1 MALPVMY
8 ILHAFLLF
16 STFAKLQAKRCPT
29 VRTYHKALGMASP
42 YVFTHSKENDLS
54 QIVIEQWA
62 RHSSAPDSAPK
73 TMRYTLHA
81 TKRKN
86 RHKAA
91 LVTQ

>member
-16 STFAKLQAKRCPT
+16 SSFVKLQAKRFPT

-42 YVFTHSKENDLS
+42 WHLSHSKAKYLS

-62 RHSSAPDSAPK
+62 RHSSAPDSAQK
-73 TMRYTLHA
+73 MRYTLRA
-81 TKRKN
+81 TKREK
-86 RHKAA
+86 REPVP
-91 LVTQ
+91 L